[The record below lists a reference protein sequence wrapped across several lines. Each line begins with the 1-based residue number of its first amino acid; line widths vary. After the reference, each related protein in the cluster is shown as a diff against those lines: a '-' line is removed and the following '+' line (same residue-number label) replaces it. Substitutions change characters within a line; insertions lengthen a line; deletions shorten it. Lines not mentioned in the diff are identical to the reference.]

1 MAREIRLDFVVDSDQ
16 IKDATRALESLE
28 SSIKGAE
35 SAFDKLNASAK
46 AVDVGDIKTL
56 SSYVDKAGKSAKEAT
71 NNFDGFNNK
80 LGELGNTIGNF
91 NKPTGDSITMLA
103 GLTSRIMGA
112 AGKLGPLGVALGSVV
127 VGMAAMAKVTQL
139 TLVAINALNSQL
151 GEFQKQM
158 NQVANSL
165 PDVAKQGTGAIET
178 VTALTKAMADV
189 AGVEFDDALRG
200 MASILGTFGGSA
212 KETAAELG
220 ALSQIMSAK
229 EFGDAIDWFSEYDEQ
244 IKKVG
249 LSAEQMR
256 NVMINSIGEGVFN
269 DKAFD
274 ALKEFGI
281 RINALSNDA
290 KKQVAG
296 AGLTEVVTQINS
308 GAITAAEGL
317 GKISERLRQL
327 KADGKDITPVV
338 SALFAAT
345 GEDMGDFVAN
355 LDKML
360 VLAPEVKNRFDA
372 LKSAVSDNIEANA
385 TLNKEYNKLT
395 TKALP
400 SLKSV
405 SNEMNATFATMKA
418 AFFQIAGSVI
428 DALLPAFDSIG
439 KALKGIREAIK
450 SNTPEIQNWSRIIEF
465 TVTVLSE
472 LFLWISKVT
481 LGFVSWASGAEKASA
496 SATVFSDVIYGLIA
510 IIASL
515 SAATLD
521 FIRLLWNLGEA
532 LYYVSTLQW
541 GALVDHTKKSWN
553 TMFKSI
559 EKVETILQG
568 LSKKKYDI
576 KLGVKDIELAT
587 KKAGGLGG
595 KVDEVGDAAKKSAR
609 ELLELLKVEEAIHRQ
624 KLAAL
629 QAQIEVERAGLDS
642 QSKYRLRL
650 ITDNAL
656 EEISLAKN
664 TAKSKYDLEI
674 DAINRVFA
682 EKLAYNAKVL
692 KMSESELT
700 SLISDKDKAFAYERS
715 LLDKQQSLQKELDS
729 TTDKDARD
737 SIKKRNNDL
746 KEHLSVFS
754 EVVNDKTQLTKDS
767 TSKEIAYF
775 SDIYELRQKE
785 LELIMNM
792 KIAESRLALERA
804 EGTINHINN
813 IKALNNQLD
822 ELKGKPLSGVENERQ
837 TIDGLEKQTEATTK
851 AYYEQLTALRERI
864 NKGELSEKSYRD
876 TIVKLHTDYENKITD
891 LTRKGEEQRYSILLK
906 HMDLRR
912 KVMNDQLSEITNMS
926 GTLLEPLGRLVGDML
941 NLDNSDKELDK
952 LKKLGEEAKKTA
964 QEMLALGQI
973 TQKEFDGILRSIKA
987 DETVIE
993 IGKIGNALKRFESVA
1008 VGIFS
1013 VMKGINDAA
1022 VANIEA
1028 EINIQKRKI
1037 DALKEQ
1043 NKLEAERNNIILQRQ
1058 AVENQLAEQRI
1069 KELETLKT
1077 TIPVAEQQRADAQI
1091 EIERK
1096 RIVNIEAMKKSQEQA
1111 AENRVRAEQ
1120 RRLEQLEKR
1129 KLAMQRRAFEM
1140 QRAADIMTTIMK
1152 TAMAVMTTYAQFGF
1166 PFGIIP
1172 AVAVGAI
1179 GTAQV
1184 AMIASQK
1191 NPYQGFEK
1199 GTLWVEGGKLGKDT
1213 VPAMLAGGE
1222 AVIPYETNR
1231 MYGTALKAI
1240 YNHEISPK
1248 QLNNYINGTVDN
1260 SDVVAA
1266 ILSKPTT
1273 SINIDEDGLQVYIQ
1287 NSHTKTRVRNR
1298 KLRL

>member
-91 NKPTGDSITMLA
+91 NKPTGDSIAMLA
-103 GLTSRIMGA
+103 GLTSRITGA

-139 TLVAINALNSQL
+139 TLSAISALASQL

-158 NQVANSL
+158 NQVSTAL
-165 PDVAKQGTGAIET
+165 PDVAKQGTAAIET

-189 AGVEFDDALRG
+189 AGVEFDEALKG
-200 MASILGTFGGSA
+200 MSSILGTFGGSA

-256 NVMINSIGEGVFN
+256 NVMINSIGQGVFN

-296 AGLTEVVTQINS
+296 AGLSDVVAQINS
-308 GAITAAEGL
+308 GSITAAEGL
-317 GKISERLRQL
+317 GKISEKLREL
-327 KADGKDITPVV
+327 KAEGKDITPVV

-360 VLAPEVKNRFDA
+360 VLAPEIESRFVA
-372 LKSAVSDNIEANA
+372 LKSAVADNIEASA
-385 TLNKEYNKLT
+385 ILNQEYNKLAT
-395 TKALP
+395 NALP
-400 SLKSV
+400 SLKGA
-405 SNEMNATFATMKA
+405 SNEMSATFSTIKA
-418 AFFQIAGSVI
+418 VFYQIAGSVI
-428 DALLPAFDSIG
+428 DSLLPAFDSIG
-439 KALKGIREAIK
+439 KAFKGIRGAIK
-450 SNTPEIQNWSRIIEF
+450 SNTPEVQNWSRIIEF
-465 TVTVLSE
+465 TVRVVSE
-472 LFLWISKVT
+472 LALWITKITV
-481 LGFVSWASGAEKASA
+481 GFVSWATGAEKASA
-496 SATVFSDVIYGLIA
+496 SATIFSTIIYGLVA
-510 IIASL
+510 IIAGF
-515 SAATLD
+515 SAVALD
-521 FIRLLWNLGEA
+521 FIRLLWNIGEA
-532 LYYVSTLQW
+532 LWYVATLQW
-541 GALVDHTKKSWN
+541 GALVEHTKRSWN

-559 EKVETILQG
+559 ERVDEILEG
-568 LSKKKYDI
+568 LNKKKYDV
-576 KLGVKDIELAT
+576 KLGTKDVDVAS
-587 KKAGGLGG
+587 KKVGGLGG
-595 KVDEVGDAAKKSAR
+595 KIDEVGKSAEKAKR
-609 ELLELLKVEEAIHRQ
+609 ELLDLLQVEEAIHKQ

-629 QAQIEVERAGLDS
+629 QAQIEIERAGLDS
-642 QSKYRLRL
+642 QSKYRLR
-650 ITDNAL
+650 IVTENAL
-656 EEISLAKN
+656 EEIAATKQN
-664 TAKSKYDLEI
+664 NKAKYDLELE
-674 DAINRVFA
+674 AMN
-682 EKLAYNAKVL
+682 KLFSDKLLYNAKLL
-692 KMSESELT
+692 KMDKDQL
-700 SLISDKDKAFAYERS
+700 LKLVSDKDKAYAYERS
-715 LLDKQQSLQKELDS
+715 LLDRQAALQKQLDS
-729 TTDKDARD
+729 TTDKDAKEA
-737 SIKKRNNDL
+737 IKRRNTEL
-746 KEHLSVFS
+746 KEHLAAFS

-767 TSKEIAYF
+767 TTKEIGYF
-775 SDIYELRQKE
+775 SEVYELRQKE
-785 LELIMNM
+785 LELIMNL
-792 KIAESRLALERA
+792 KIAESKLALERA
-804 EGTINHINN
+804 ESTISHINN
-813 IKALNNQLD
+813 IKSLNSQMD
-822 ELKGKPLSGVENERQ
+822 ELKGKPLSGVESEKQ
-837 TIDGLEKQTEATTK
+837 VIDGLERQSLATTK
-851 AYYEQLTALRERI
+851 AYQEQLAAVKERVK
-864 NKGELSEKSYRD
+864 KGELSEKAYRD
-876 TIVKLHTDYENKITD
+876 VILKLHNDYEDKMTA
-891 LTRKGEEQRYSILLK
+891 LTRRGEEQRYQILLK
-906 HMDLRR
+906 HMELRR
-912 KVMNDQLSEITNMS
+912 KVINDQLADVTNMQ
-926 GTLLEPLGRLVGDML
+926 GPLLQPLGKLVGDML
-941 NLDNSDKELDK
+941 NLDKSDKELDK
-952 LKKLGEEAKKTA
+952 LKKLGEEAKKA
-964 QEMLALGQI
+964 AAEMLELGQI
-973 TQKEFDGILRSIKA
+973 TQEQFDEIMKGIKA
-987 DETVIE
+987 DEIIIE
-993 IGKIGNALKRFESVA
+993 IGKIGNALKRFEAVA
-1008 VGIFS
+1008 VAVFS

-1022 VANIEA
+1022 IANIEA
-1028 EINIQKRKI
+1028 EITIQKRKI

-1077 TIPVAEQQRADAQI
+1077 TIPAAEQQRADDHI
-1091 EIERK
+1091 EIERR
-1096 RIVNIEAMKKSQEQA
+1096 RIRDVEAMKQSQERA

-1166 PFGIIP
+1166 PFGVIP

-1179 GTAQV
+1179 GAAQV

-1287 NSHTKTRVRNR
+1287 NSHTKTRIKNR